1 MQKRSLLSRLRTNG
15 VFYLI
20 SALLLL
26 AGVPLYQ
33 LLVLNPAG
41 YGAVLSVN
49 SGPALAT
56 AYLAWIGTHHL
67 QFIVHRLLL
76 VLIFVLLLTLPF
88 VLFRIIVAQELVE
101 QVEEAEEAT
110 PEGAEDQPEENPL
123 AHPWRG
129 KGFAIIAVWAGLGGL
144 ILYILGTAI
153 GMVYL
158 LIASGN
164 TTAPSNFT
172 LLSSIFSITAN
183 SVGIGLL
190 ALATLFFGAMIA
202 RRGLRLWP
210 GIWVAFGYTALAV
223 AALFSG
229 SAVGVASAPAT
240 GQAPLTTPAM
250 LLFALWVLWFGIMLV
265 RLKPE

>member
-1 MQKRSLLSRLRTNG
+1 MQKRSLLSRLRING

-20 SALLLL
+20 SAILLL

-41 YGAVLSVN
+41 YGTVLSAN
-49 SGPALAT
+49 SGSALAA
-56 AYLAWIGTHHL
+56 AYLAWIGTHHI
-67 QFIVHRLLL
+67 QFIIHRLLL
-76 VLIFVLLLTLPF
+76 ILIFVLLLTLPF

-101 QVEEAEEAT
+101 QVEEAEVI
-110 PEGAEDQPEENPL
+110 PEGAENHTEESPL

-129 KGFAIIAVWAGLGGL
+129 KGFAIIAAWAGLGGL
-144 ILYILGTAI
+144 ILYIVGTAA

-158 LIASGN
+158 VIASG
-164 TTAPSNFT
+164 TAPANFT
-172 LLSSIFSITAN
+172 LFSSIFSIIAN
-183 SVGIGLL
+183 SIGIGLL

-250 LLFALWVLWFGIMLV
+250 LLFSLWVLWFGIMLV